1 VQDDFKATAIPV
13 SVGTL
18 MSMLG
23 VGMMIT
29 ALPLL
34 AAESGSTGVAA
45 GALIGG
51 YGLSRLLF
59 NTLSGILADRIGI
72 ARSAVIGLL
81 LLAADSALGYFATSF
96 HTLLIVMAIQGAAT
110 SVFSTAAMTA
120 LVLKAGPK
128 GRGRA
133 LAWFQTAL
141 LLALAI
147 GPVIGGELVK
157 RFGAHAPFPTQG
169 VIALLALFAVRAMPR
184 AVPSSATS
192 VGSSSGLGALIGPM
206 LIVGGIC
213 GFAAFFCRFGV
224 AWNLVPLAALQ
235 QFHLTTR
242 ELGWIIG
249 AGTIANILVLPKLGE
264 LVDRWGAKQTFAAA
278 SALDIVGLLSL
289 LAAPSVPMLWI
300 STAIVMLATGVMLP
314 AAGALALSGAN
325 PKTMGRTMGLYRT
338 IGESGMALGP
348 MVVPAVTAMSGL
360 PLLSGLVTCAVVNA
374 TAIVVAYLPG
384 RSPRM
389 QSG

>member
-13 SVGTL
+13 SVATL

-34 AAESGSTGVAA
+34 AVETGSTGVAA
-45 GALIGG
+45 GFLIGG

-72 ARSAVIGLL
+72 SRSAAIGLL

-96 HTLLIVMAIQGAAT
+96 HALLVVMAIQGAAT
-110 SVFSTAAMTA
+110 SIFSTAAMTA

-169 VIALLALFAVRAMPR
+169 AIALLALYAVRAMPKSQPT
-184 AVPSSATS
+184 AGHSAAPAP
-192 VGSSSGLGALIGPM
+192 GLGAFIGRA
-206 LIVGGIC
+206 LIVGGVC
-213 GFAAFFCRFGV
+213 GFAAFFCRFAV
-224 AWNLVPLAALQ
+224 SWNLVPLAALQ
-235 QFHLTTR
+235 QFHQTTR

-249 AGTIANILVLPKLGE
+249 LGTFANIMVLPILGQ
-264 LVDRWGAKQTFAAA
+264 LVDRWGAKQTFTAA
-278 SALDIVGLLSL
+278 SALNVVGMLAL
-289 LAAPSVPMLWI
+289 LAAPSIVMLWI
-300 STAIVMLATGVMLP
+300 STTIVMLATGVMLP
-314 AAGALALSGAN
+314 AAGALALNDAN

-348 MVVPAVTAMSGL
+348 TVGPAVTALGAL
-360 PLLSGLVTCAVVNA
+360 PLMGGLLTCAVVNA
-374 TAIVVAYLPG
+374 IAIVAACLPARG
-384 RSPRM
+384 HPLRS
-389 QSG
+389 S

>member
-13 SVGTL
+13 SVATL

-34 AAESGSTGVAA
+34 AAGTGSTGVAA
-45 GALIGG
+45 GALMGG

-59 NTLSGILADRIGI
+59 NTLSGVLADRAGI
-72 ARSAVIGLL
+72 ARSAAFGLF
-81 LLAADSALGYFATSF
+81 LLAVDSALGYFATSF
-96 HTLLIVMAIQGAAT
+96 HALLIVMVIQGAAT

-120 LVLKAGPK
+120 LVLKAGPQ

-157 RFGAHAPFPTQG
+157 RFGAHAPFPTQAA
-169 VIALLALFAVRAMPR
+169 IALLALYAVRAMPK
-184 AVPSSATS
+184 APPAAGHLAAPTH
-192 VGSSSGLGALIGPM
+192 GLIALIGPA

-249 AGTIANILVLPKLGE
+249 TGTVANIAVLPILGQ
-264 LVDRWGAKQTFAAA
+264 LVDRWGAKQTFTAA
-278 SALDIVGLLSL
+278 SALNIVGMLAL
-289 LAAPSVPMLWI
+289 LAAPGIAMLWI
-300 STAIVMLATGVMLP
+300 STAIVMLATGIMLP
-314 AAGALALSGAN
+314 AAGALALRDAN

-338 IGESGMALGP
+338 IGETGMALGP
-348 MVVPAVTAMSGL
+348 VVVPAVTAISGL
-360 PLLSGLVTCAVVNA
+360 SLLSGLLTCAIVNVI
-374 TAIVVAYLPG
+374 AIIAACLPG
-384 RSPRM
+384 QGRRLRPS
-389 QSG
+389 